1 MWFWLLLVVIA
12 VIALL
17 LGVVI
22 GAYSGDIRE
31 SLVLA
36 GLLPVLAYAG
46 VIAWQ
51 FVWQAGCPHC
61 RVSTEDTRRM
71 VFQASVILY
80 GMWLSGALL
89 ALGAG
94 ALLGRALRDRRRTA

>member
-1 MWFWLLLVVIA
+1 MIT

>member
-1 MWFWLLLVVIA
+1 MAFWLLLTAITVM
-12 VIALL
+12 ALL
-17 LGVVI
+17 LGLVI
-22 GAYSGDIRE
+22 GAYSGDVRE

-46 VIAWQ
+46 VLAWE

-61 RVSTEDTRRM
+61 RVGGEDTRRM
-71 VFQASVILY
+71 VFGASAVLY

-89 ALGAG
+89 ALLAG
-94 ALLGRALRDRRRTA
+94 AALGWALRERRGAA